1 MKTSPNI
8 HKYELAEEIGISEHM
23 AEEFRLLFRELFP
36 QEPKEIMSKK
46 EINARYY
53 SKRFGRNRVTDT
65 YSSRSVASQ
74 NTRLNNP
81 NNY

>member
-1 MKTSPNI
+1 MRVELCAWKDALNLMKTSPNI

-53 SKRFGRNRVTDT
+53 NKNKIR
-65 YSSRSVASQ
+65 YK
-74 NTRLNNP
+74 
-81 NNY
+81 NY